1 MGVAPFDR
9 LGVTGTGSGLTGG
22 LELLDPVDFG
32 AAVADRDLD
41 RALERGFGHGA
52 AAAGADHLNEGRRP
66 LHAYEPDVA
75 AVALDAGPHVVERGV
90 HALFEARCGGHV
102 PYGPRAAGRSFR
114 EGLALPNEN
123 QFREVQATTSDSR
136 PPKVRRTT
144 GSGRPKVQSVDRTLD
159 VLESLASRRGAT
171 GISEL
176 SQLVGLH
183 VSTVHRLLATLVD
196 RGYVRQDPES
206 SRYHL
211 GSRVFTLASAADLH
225 LDLRLVA
232 RPYLERLMRHS
243 GETANLVTSS
253 ESEVV
258 YLDQVASMHLVKMF
272 TAPGMRAPLYCTGT
286 GKAMLAFKPDE
297 AVEPVLA
304 APLRRYTSKTLVTR
318 PALEAELAWIRKHGY
333 SVDNEEMEDGVRCLA
348 VPIFDRRR
356 DCVGAMSVSG
366 PTTRMTPERVEKL
379 SVTARAIADELSRQL
394 GFESEVKL

>member
-1 MGVAPFDR
+1 MLDALDFRTRVANRPFDR
-9 LGVTGTGSGLTGG
+9 AFEGLRDHRASAAGSDH
-22 LELLDPVDFG
+22 LDEGHRLVHADQPHVAAIG
-32 AAVADRDLD
+32 ANAGPDAFERRIDAVAQGRCFHHVHTTLTV
-41 RALERGFGHGA
+41 RSGTTVSPAAQKALGQG
-52 AAAGADHLNEGRRP
+52 NEK
-66 LHAYEPDVA
+66 D
-75 AVALDAGPHVVERGV
+75 
-90 HALFEARCGGHV
+90 
-102 PYGPRAAGRSFR
+102 
-114 EGLALPNEN
+114 
-123 QFREVQATTSDSR
+123 FREVQTIKPTTV

-144 GSGRPKVQSVDRTLD
+144 GAGRPKVQSVDRTLD

-243 GETANLVTSS
+243 GETANLVTAS
-253 ESEVV
+253 ETEVV

-286 GKAMLAFKPDE
+286 GKAMLAFKPRE
-297 AVEPVLA
+297 AIEPVLA
-304 APLRRYTSKTLVTR
+304 APMRRYTSSTITGR
-318 PALEAELAWIRKHGY
+318 AALEAELGTIRKNGY
-333 SVDNEEMEDGVRCLA
+333 SVDNEEMEEGVRCLA

-356 DCVGAMSVSG
+356 ECVGAMSVSG
-366 PTTRMTPERVEKL
+366 PTTRMTTERVEKL

-394 GFESEVKL
+394 GFESDVVR